1 MSMSESQRKRIA
13 VQKGEPLHP
22 TDAIET
28 NAAGGKQSKIGR
40 RADLLDGEAMDRLTR
55 VLAEGAAKY
64 GDNNW
69 RKIGRASHLNHA
81 LTHCFNALA
90 LMLRSPNAAAIE
102 EELDHAF
109 CRLMMSI
116 ASS

>member
-13 VQKGEPLHP
+13 VQKGEPLYP

-28 NAAGGKQSKIGR
+28 NAAGGKQSRIGR

-81 LTHCFNALA
+81 QTHVFNTLKM
-90 LMLRSPNAAAIE
+90 MLHTPNSPAIE

-109 CRLMMSI
+109 CRLMMAI
-116 ASS
+116 AS